1 MTWPGALV
9 CLVLRHHLCPS
20 SWLVFLRV
28 RGQPPE
34 STCLDHFQVRFCWPS
49 SLQAC
54 LPPEQARFTRD
65 HRYVPY
71 TGIRH
76 WWYCDCDC
84 TVLLIFTFL
93 GPFFFQHHAQ
103 QIRQTSG
110 SSAHDSICNKAMC
123 IEANVEGDTARY
135 VLRSTGDQQL
145 GWMAMGFGHVMRD
158 SAMVIMW
165 PTRDEEG
172 SYASVT
178 LSQRK
183 APYETMPTLDPDP
196 PFIATLELSQ
206 TSVTGDNPQM
216 AFTRPAPP
224 DGIQHIIWAF
234 SRTPPESADEDS
246 QSRSIT
252 GTDPAYS
259 T

>member
-93 GPFFFQHHAQ
+93 GPFFFSS
-103 QIRQTSG
+103 IMRSKSG
-110 SSAHDSICNKAMC
+110 RPLVLLPMIVYATRHVIIIVTNLTPWGRSSKIPN
-123 IEANVEGDTARY
+123 
-135 VLRSTGDQQL
+135 
-145 GWMAMGFGHVMRD
+145 
-158 SAMVIMW
+158 
-165 PTRDEEG
+165 
-172 SYASVT
+172 
-178 LSQRK
+178 
-183 APYETMPTLDPDP
+183 
-196 PFIATLELSQ
+196 
-206 TSVTGDNPQM
+206 
-216 AFTRPAPP
+216 
-224 DGIQHIIWAF
+224 
-234 SRTPPESADEDS
+234 
-246 QSRSIT
+246 
-252 GTDPAYS
+252 
-259 T
+259 